1 MPEDDEE
8 GPLSAEV
15 PPNPDAGWDG
25 GGGARSTRC
34 ITFPPTSSTKTKK
47 CHYICTLLFQ
57 NKRRNSFRN

>member
-34 ITFPPTSSTKTKK
+34 ITFPPTSSTKTKEVSL
-47 CHYICTLLFQ
+47 YLPT
-57 NKRRNSFRN
+57 SVSE